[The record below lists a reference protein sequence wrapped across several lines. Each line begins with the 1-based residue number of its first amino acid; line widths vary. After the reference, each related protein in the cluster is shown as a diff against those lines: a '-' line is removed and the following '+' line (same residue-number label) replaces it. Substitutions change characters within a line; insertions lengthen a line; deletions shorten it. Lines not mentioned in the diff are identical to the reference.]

1 MLRLGIGTPIP
12 CAQHP
17 QGLEWDEG
25 WNIVTQTY
33 AYTNHTVLPEALEV
47 WQVDLVRSLL
57 PRYVST
63 LDVLQICDIR

>member
-1 MLRLGIGTPIP
+1 VLRFGIGTPIP
-12 CAQHP
+12 CARHR

-57 PRYVST
+57 PRYVPRARCAAD
-63 LDVLQICDIR
+63 L